1 MAKVK
6 ITQTGSRSG
15 CTARQK
21 KTFDALGLKKMH
33 QTVELEATPQIMG
46 MVQKLHHLLKFEEVK

>member
-21 KTFDALGLKKMH
+21 RTFDALGLTKMH
-33 QTVELEATPQIMG
+33 QTIEVEATPQILG
-46 MVQKLHHLLKFEEVK
+46 MVQKLHHLLKCEEVK